1 MNKNVI
7 RGWIVLGVLLV
18 VYNVLVFALPFP
30 MNSVFWLS
38 WFFTILALGAQAYV
52 IRVAFLKGDDVKSKF
67 YGFPIARIG
76 VAYLVVQ
83 FLLSLVFMALGRVVP
98 FWLPLVLYIILLGAG
113 VVGFV
118 AADAVRDEIVR
129 QDVRQE
135 QKIYRMREF
144 QSMGK
149 TILSFNQMPQMTQM
163 LEKLSD
169 NLRFSDPTSN
179 EALAGIEN
187 ELGNCLEQL
196 QQAVTEQDAS
206 KAEELCRKAE
216 RILLQRNQL
225 CKQSK

>member
-38 WFFTILALGAQAYV
+38 WFFTMLSLGAQAYV
-52 IRVAFLKGDDVKSKF
+52 IRIAFLKGNDVKSKF
-67 YGFPIARIG
+67 YGFPIAKIG
-76 VAYLVVQ
+76 VAYLAVQ
-83 FLLSLVFMALGRVVP
+83 FLLGLVFMALGRIVP
-98 FWLPLVLYIILLGAG
+98 FWVPLVIYVILLGAG
-113 VVGFV
+113 VIGFA

-135 QKIYRMREF
+135 QRISRMREF

-149 TILSFNQMPQMTQM
+149 TILSFNQMPQMTKM
-163 LEKLSD
+163 LERLSD

-179 EALAGIEN
+179 AALASIEN
-187 ELGNCLEQL
+187 TLENCLKQL
-196 QQAVTEQDAS
+196 QQAVAEQDAAAAEALCQ
-206 KAEELCRKAE
+206 KAEQ
-216 RILLQRNQL
+216 ILLQRNQL

>member
-52 IRVAFLKGDDVKSKF
+52 IRIAFLKGDDVKSKF

-149 TILSFNQMPQMTQM
+149 TILRFNQMPQMTQM
-163 LEKLSD
+163 LERLSD

-196 QQAVTEQDAS
+196 QQAVTEQNAE
-206 KAEELCRKAE
+206 KAADLCQKAE